1 MGGADKALLPLGG
14 RPLIAHVLE
23 RTLPQVESVVISA
36 NGDPARFSAFSL
48 PVLPDD
54 TPMGPL
60 SGILAALEYARG
72 EGADAVISVPVD
84 APFLPSDLAARL
96 TGAGGAAFA
105 RAGGRDHNA
114 TALWPVALAGP
125 LADFLASGAKPKIA
139 DFAAAHG
146 AVAVDFP
153 DPAAFE
159 NLNRPEDLARAE
171 ARPGGRA

>member
-1 MGGADKALLPLGG
+1 MGGADKALLPMAG

-23 RTLPQVESVVISA
+23 RILPQVDRVAISA
-36 NGDPARFSAFSL
+36 NGDPARFSAFAL
-48 PVLPDD
+48 PVLPDEA
-54 TPMGPL
+54 PMGPL
-60 SGILAALEYARG
+60 SGVLAALDHARG

-84 APFLPSDLAARL
+84 APFLPPDLAARL
-96 TGAGGAAFA
+96 AGAGGPAFA

-125 LADFLASGAKPKIA
+125 LRDFLASGAKPKIA

-153 DPAAFE
+153 DGAAFD
-159 NLNRPEDLARAE
+159 NLNRPEDLARAG
-171 ARPGGRA
+171 ARLRAGN